1 MIFLIL
7 ITILCVGALLAHSTL
22 DEIKTKKL
30 VNKLKNR
37 KDNK

>member
-1 MIFLIL
+1 MIFLIS
-7 ITILCVGALLAHSTL
+7 ITILCVGALLTHSIL
-22 DEIKTKKL
+22 DEIKTNKL